1 MCKNHTILF
10 IFIIIYNVM
19 ENGNHNKS
27 HETKN
32 VYLQCHILQ
41 EAVHYQ
47 IHLLLIVPKNI
58 G

>member
-1 MCKNHTILF
+1 
-10 IFIIIYNVM
+10 M